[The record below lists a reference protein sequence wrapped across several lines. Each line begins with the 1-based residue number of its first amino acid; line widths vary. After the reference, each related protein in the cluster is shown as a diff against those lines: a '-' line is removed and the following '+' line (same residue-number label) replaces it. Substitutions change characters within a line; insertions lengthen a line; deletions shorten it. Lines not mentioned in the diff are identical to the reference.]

1 MSDADHMPDDLQAV
15 LSDPGIVIRQDA
27 AVFELIARCTRA
39 PAATAAA
46 HPAVTHDGDLLEY
59 LARQAHASRATTGV
73 DC

>member
-1 MSDADHMPDDLQAV
+1 M
-15 LSDPGIVIRQDA
+15 IRQDA
-27 AVFELIARCTRA
+27 AVFELIARWTRA

-59 LARQAHASRATTGV
+59 LAHQAHASRATTGV